1 MSVSDLSQI
10 SDVAKSLAG
19 APIEAIEQVGGGR
32 NSRVFRIDCNG
43 RRFALK
49 QYPSRNDDPRDRLA
63 TEVGALRLM
72 AQFKLTVVPH
82 VVAIDASRGFALLS
96 WIDGSPVGEVTTS
109 DIDSAVAFLS
119 AIHGLSET
127 PWALEQPP
135 AAEACLSG
143 EEIVRQIRTRL
154 DRLREV
160 GHDELELIDFV
171 DNSFAAAFSGLV
183 QKSKQQLA
191 RARLDFA
198 SELPQIWRSLVP
210 SDFGFHNSL
219 RRKDGSL
226 AFLDFE
232 YFGWDDPVKL
242 TADIMLHPGCKLRP
256 PLQQHFRRAALGVYG
271 GDQSFALRLGAF
283 YPLFGLRWVLILL
296 NEFIPDRWRR
306 RVLAGATESWAEAKT
321 RQLTLAGELL
331 TSISDGV
338 ED

>member
-1 MSVSDLSQI
+1 MNVPDLSQI
-10 SDVAKSLAG
+10 SDVAGSLAG
-19 APIEAIEQVGGGR
+19 AQVEAVEQVGGGR
-32 NSRVFRIDCNG
+32 NSRVFRIDCDG

-49 QYPSRNDDPRDRLA
+49 QYPSRDEDPRDRLA
-63 TEVGALRLM
+63 TEVGALALM
-72 AQFKLTVVPH
+72 AQFKLTVVPR

-96 WIDGSPVGEVTTS
+96 WIDGTPVEEVTTS
-109 DIDSAVAFLS
+109 DIDAAVAFLS
-119 AIHGLSET
+119 AIHGLNDT
-127 PWALEQPP
+127 PWAAKQPL

-143 EEIVRQIRTRL
+143 EEIARQIEMRL
-154 DRLREV
+154 DRLRVAGRE
-160 GHDELELIDFV
+160 ELELLDFI
-171 DNSFAAAFSGLV
+171 DNSFAAMFAEAV
-183 QKSKQQLA
+183 PKSRQQLA

-219 RRKDGSL
+219 RRQDGSL

-271 GDQSFALRLGAF
+271 GDQNFALRLNAF
-283 YPLFGLRWVLILL
+283 YPLFGLRWALILL

-321 RQLTLAGELL
+321 RQLILARGLL
-331 TSISDGV
+331 ASISEGL